1 MINRLKPLK
10 DVEDHRA
17 RICLEMVCEFMR
29 MQEEEIST
37 RDIQLI
43 EFQQRVGAKILS
55 PNESQEYQHYRR
67 KYREQ
72 KKQTLEEMRQQLQEM
87 REQAKAKSQS

>member
-1 MINRLKPLK
+1 MRTITRFISRICPKGIMINRLKPLK

-43 EFQQRVGAKILS
+43 EFQQRV
-55 PNESQEYQHYRR
+55 
-67 KYREQ
+67 
-72 KKQTLEEMRQQLQEM
+72 
-87 REQAKAKSQS
+87 